1 MYRKFSNLMSFAH
14 GVGTSR
20 WGEFGEGGLLWGEC
34 NGKSFDWFDGSPI
47 DELLCKVYIF
57 LLICI
62 VESIVI
68 VHFIN
73 CCYCAISCFI
83 FFSIRFGY
91 CFIILKIKGLHLSR

>member
-1 MYRKFSNLMSFAH
+1 MYLEFSNLPVHVIYFMSFAH

-62 VESIVI
+62 VERMISVHFVCTVHILLSIVVI
-68 VHFIN
+68 VP
-73 CCYCAISCFI
+73 
-83 FFSIRFGY
+83 
-91 CFIILKIKGLHLSR
+91 